1 MSNAFQILESELEKM
16 RSIHDE
22 LQASIVAIHAEVKSL
37 EDRPIDVS
45 SAVQNLENYLSG
57 QQSNDVLNEMVEAFS
72 HDRPITNWNNRLTG
86 RCFDNAEAPGAVS
99 SKFIQTDLGPMMAT
113 FFEQVLLDRMTP
125 MIEKYC
131 KKHGGVT
138 TETRDK
144 QITELREQVRK
155 LEEQEEASISEAEV
169 NDVCTFTR
177 REDVN
182 PEIVLSLVK

>member
-1 MSNAFQILESELEKM
+1 MSAFTVLESELDKM

-22 LQASIVAIHAEVKSL
+22 LQASIGAIHAEIKSL
-37 EDRPIDVS
+37 EDRPIDAS

-138 TETRDK
+138 TESRDK
-144 QITELREQVRK
+144 QLNELREKSRK
-155 LEEQEEASISEAEV
+155 LEEQEESAIDEAEV
-169 NDVCTFTR
+169 NDVWSFARRPDADPAVVLNFT
-177 REDVN
+177 E
-182 PEIVLSLVK
+182 